1 MGERWFFLAGE
12 GEYGEESGLA
22 RLEHV
27 PHELREMRRTLQSLG
42 MREIPR
48 PPGATGERGL
58 HEVRPELGAWLQSV
72 RTGAQEPPLSVFVYC
87 TGHGERESDDTW
99 GLAMPAHTEWTTALL
114 KPSDIINTLHGGKGD
129 RKKQLFEQAVVV
141 LDACYSEPGAGDAM
155 ETRRRQSAA
164 GRAEY
169 DVWVIATARR
179 AQQAQQLAFAHAFA
193 KALSGSDGVQEFIEP
208 SVLVERINGHL
219 PTDSQEVWV
228 SSTDRRGCRV
238 LPDPAYMPRTS
249 PEWLDRELDEWSHLA
264 RGRSGR
270 HQPGWYFSGRAD
282 EQRRLR
288 EFIAGGGPAGPL
300 ILRGAAGVGKSA
312 LLGHLAVSGRTEWRR
327 LLPPVARRGLI
338 LPDGSV
344 HALVTAEDAGV
355 PGLTWQ
361 IARALGLDLGNAPTP
376 DDLCDALED
385 LSPRTVLVDDLHLA
399 SDDLVTVVRELLD
412 PLAEYAR
419 TTVIAAAG
427 HAPAAD
433 EAWQTLRL
441 PVLQLGTDEEDVRA
455 YARAR
460 GAEEIADACH
470 GHFGAAVHAVDAFL
484 GTPRGQDAGAGAR
497 RAAGKRLTY
506 FHHSLLAARGRE
518 DDWCRAMLEPVRAA
532 AAVGHE
538 AGLTAEHWSALAT
551 SADRSGRTYTPEEA
565 SEAANL
571 LAEALT
577 NTTATDPDP
586 SADPTPDSDP
596 APAWRLATPVAP
608 ESRDQEFAAAV
619 RDCLPVRAS
628 GEPGIDWT
636 ADLAL
641 TALFASAARHF
652 EEAFVAELSSPA
664 FWTALPGGALARQLG
679 GGGARVL
686 PPGVGDGVRR
696 QTAGLH
702 PAERAF
708 QVKLHLLRSGE
719 EARGLKPRD
728 LGAGAD
734 VLWATPKDEV
744 PVPDLLAVA
753 SGASGD
759 GYVVTTHGDAS
770 LRLWNLADGAPLD
783 VAVRSERD
791 GIASHLSLAVVGGK
805 PVVAFVADGAGLLWR
820 PLTGRAPEPLP
831 ALDGATAFSL
841 HTDGLLAVARDT
853 RIEVVEPGAGGRTRS
868 LTVPGSS
875 RVTQVYLAGGTG
887 DGRLVATTEFGTVT
901 ARVLATGVTAVRRQP
916 LLMPLAQH
924 AVVSSTGRTVGVLDR
939 RGGLYVWDEDH
950 GTRGLEIPATRDGTL
965 AFAVDDS
972 LAAAVGGARKPWLC
986 LRPLIPAEE
995 RPASRLPLPDQ
1006 PVALAFDADGS
1017 RLVVT
1022 DLRGVFCLDV
1032 APIRP
1037 IHRDPTDPPDPPR
1050 PAPAGSDPDPP
1061 GPSPTTDR
1069 SEEAR

>member
-1 MGERWFFLAGE
+1 MGERWFLLAGE

-27 PHELREMRRTLQSLG
+27 PHELTEMRRALQSLG

-48 PPGATGERGL
+48 PPGVRGERGL
-58 HEVRPELGAWLQSV
+58 HEVRQELGAWLQSV
-72 RTGAQEPPLSVFVYC
+72 RTGEQEPPLSLFVYC

-99 GLAMPAHTEWTTALL
+99 GLAMPTHTEWTTALL
-114 KPSDIINTLHGGKGD
+114 KPSDIINTLHGGGGD
-129 RKKQLFEQAVVV
+129 RKKELFEQAVVV

-155 ETRRRQSAA
+155 ETRRRQSAV

-169 DVWVIATARR
+169 DAWVIATARR

-193 KALSGSDGVQEFIEP
+193 KALSGSDGTQEFIEP

-270 HQPGWYFSGRAD
+270 RQPGWYFSGRAE

-399 SDDLVTVVRELLD
+399 SDDLATVVRDLLD

-419 TTVIAAAG
+419 TVVIAAAG
-427 HAPAAD
+427 HASAAD
-433 EAWQTLRL
+433 EAWQTLGL
-441 PVLQLGTDEEDVRA
+441 PLLQLGTDEEGVSA

-460 GAEEIADACH
+460 GAEEIAAACH

-484 GTPRGQDAGAGAR
+484 GTPHDQDAGAGAR
-497 RAAGKRLTY
+497 RAAGKRLTH

-538 AGLTAEHWSALAT
+538 AGLTAEHWAALAT
-551 SADRSGRTYTPEEA
+551 AADRSGRTYDPEEA
-565 SEAANL
+565 REAANL

-577 NTTATDPDP
+577 STTSTPPDP
-586 SADPTPDSDP
+586 GTGPAPATGTGS

-608 ESRDQEFAAAV
+608 ESRDQRFAAAV
-619 RDCLPVRAS
+619 RDCLPVRGAGES

-636 ADLAL
+636 ADLPL

-652 EEAFVAELSSPA
+652 EEAFVAELSEPA
-664 FWTALPGGALARQLG
+664 FWTALPGGVLARQLD

-696 QTAGLH
+696 QTAGLQ

-708 QVKLHLLRSGE
+708 QLKLHLLRSGE
-719 EARGLKPRD
+719 EARGLNPRD
-728 LGAGAD
+728 LGAAVD
-734 VLWATPKDEV
+734 VLWATRKDDV

-770 LRLWNLADGAPLD
+770 LRLWNLADGALLR
-783 VAVRSERD
+783 VAARSARE
-791 GIASHLSLAVVGGK
+791 GIASHLSLAVVGGE
-805 PVVAFVADGAGLLWR
+805 PVVAFVADGAGLLWH
-820 PLTGRAPEPLP
+820 PLTDTDPEPLP
-831 ALDGATAFSL
+831 VLDGATAFSL

-853 RIEVVEPGAGGRTRS
+853 RIEVVAPGAGGRTRS
-868 LTVPGSS
+868 VTLPGSS

-887 DGRLVATTEFGTVT
+887 DGRLVATTEFGTVA

-916 LLMPLAQH
+916 LLMPLARQ

-939 RGGLYVWDEDH
+939 RGGLYVWDENH
-950 GTRGLEIPATRDGTL
+950 GTRGLDIPATRDGTL

-972 LAAAVGGARKPWLC
+972 LAAVVGGARKPWLC
-986 LRPLIPAEE
+986 LRPLTSAEE

-1006 PVALAFDADGS
+1006 PVALAFDAAGS

-1022 DLRGVFCLDV
+1022 DLHGVFCLDV

-1037 IHRDPTDPPDPPR
+1037 HPPR
-1050 PAPAGSDPDPP
+1050 SAPAGSDPDPGP
-1061 GPSPTTDR
+1061 PSPSPTTDR